1 MKSFRV
7 IYYRLLVM
15 GLLLS
20 PFSFNLSS
28 HCYAQ
33 LNTDRI
39 TAIGRN
45 ALYFDDYV
53 LSIQYFNQIIK
64 LKPYLAEPYLLR
76 AIAKIQLGD
85 HKGALRDLDASIER
99 NPFQPGAYY
108 TRGYVYRQLGE
119 LEKAEADFS
128 TALHYSPEN
137 KTYMLLR
144 ADVLSAMERYEEAM
158 ADIDH
163 LLRREPKSASL
174 YFEKGVI
181 CMSKR
186 DTLCAFDAF
195 SETVKYDSQSPQN
208 WSALGLI
215 NLIMDNENEA
225 LQDLTKSINLGS
237 KWAGD
242 YINRG
247 IIFYRKHNY
256 RGAISDYDKAV
267 ELAPNDAQSYYN
279 RGLLRAEVG
288 DLNRALEDFNT
299 AIDLA
304 PEQTE
309 LHYQRAV
316 VLMQLKQWRQ
326 ALADL
331 ECMIDRYPYFLP
343 SYYLAAQAQK
353 TLGNSR
359 EAYRLR
365 YTASQLEAKKD
376 SISAAQQDS
385 LSTPDTDVHLA
396 KAQPAK
402 KDRRK
407 EFSAHTAQNKQ
418 DPNEEKYTD
427 SETRGAVQQRRA
439 EVINEPNIV
448 LSYYSKD
455 QSFRRTN
462 YFYYSVDELNNSH
475 RLPAALKFTTQEVPL
490 TADMVNSHFEQISQ
504 LSNRIDRNPNDPYLY
519 FARAI
524 EFALVQDYISAID
537 DCTRALQISNVKSSN
552 SNLQSSIFNIITF
565 CRANWRFK
573 QLEFLRANGEL
584 TAESAMDFDIMLR
597 DYDYVTQQQPDFA
610 FAWYNKAN
618 MLCAQKNYKEAI
630 DHYTHAIAADQDFA
644 EAYFNRGLTRIY
656 TDDVEGGISDLSKAG
671 ELGIYQAY
679 NLITRFQ

>member
-1 MKSFRV
+1 M
-7 IYYRLLVM
+7 
-15 GLLLS
+15 
-20 PFSFNLSS
+20 
-28 HCYAQ
+28 HAQ

-76 AIAKIQLGD
+76 AIAKIQLSD
-85 HKGALRDLDASIER
+85 FQGALKDLNSSIER

-108 TRGYVYRQLGE
+108 TRGYVYRQLNE
-119 LEKAEADFS
+119 LTKAEEDF
-128 TALHYSPEN
+128 TKALSYSPEN

-144 ADVLSAMERYEEAM
+144 ADVRAAMNKHEEAM
-158 ADIDH
+158 TDIDY
-163 LLRREPKSASL
+163 LIRKEPKSASL

-181 CMSKR
+181 CMSKK

-195 SETVKYDSQSPQN
+195 SETVKYDSQSPAN

-215 NLIMDNENEA
+215 NLIMDNDNEA

-256 RGAISDYDKAV
+256 RGALNDYDKAV

-279 RGLLRAEVG
+279 RGLLRQEVG
-288 DLNRALEDFNT
+288 DLNRALEDFNM
-299 AIDLA
+299 AIDIA

-309 LHYQRAV
+309 MHYQRAV
-316 VLMQLKQWRQ
+316 VLMQLRQWRQ
-326 ALADL
+326 ALADF
-331 ECMIDRYPYFLP
+331 ECLIERYPYFLP
-343 SYYLAAQAQK
+343 SYYLAAQAH
-353 TLGNSR
+353 TALGNSK
-359 EAYRLR
+359 EAYKYR
-365 YTASQLEAKKD
+365 YKASQLESKKD
-376 SISAAQQDS
+376 SISAAMQDS
-385 LSTPDTDVHLA
+385 LETPSTDVHIA

-402 KDRRK
+402 RDRRK
-407 EFSAHTAQNKQ
+407 EFSAQTAQNKH
-418 DPNEEKYTD
+418 DTGDDKYSD
-427 SETRGAVQQRRA
+427 SETRGAVQQRKA
-439 EVINEPNIV
+439 DVINEPNIV

-462 YFYYSVDELNNSH
+462 YFHYIVDNINRQH
-475 RLPAALKFTTQEVPL
+475 VLPADLKFTTQEMSL
-490 TADMVNSHFEQISQ
+490 TADMVNTHFEQITQ
-504 LSNRIDRNPNDPYLY
+504 LSNRIDINPNNAGLY

-524 EFALVQDYISAID
+524 EFALVQDYTSAMD
-537 DCTRALQISNVKSSN
+537 DCTRALQNIPQNNSSL
-552 SNLQSSIFNIITF
+552 SNIITF
-565 CRANWRFK
+565 CRANWRYK

-584 TAESAMDFDIMLR
+584 TAESSMDFDIMLR
-597 DYDYVTQQQPDFA
+597 DYDYVIEHQPDFA

-618 MLCAQKNYKEAI
+618 MLCAQKNYQDAI
-630 DHYTHAIAADQDFA
+630 EHYSKAINADPDFA

-656 TDDVEGGISDLSKAG
+656 TDNIEAGLSDLSKAG